1 MGVSAWLQISGR
13 WLIVA
18 FFVVA
23 GLMNLTPA
31 RIQDHIDRARAFQTP
46 HPILVFWFGIALQ
59 FASCA
64 LIIANWHPA
73 LGVLG
78 LIVFTVCAS
87 AIYHRFWQMGDPMKR
102 NFSRLALLNNVA
114 ITGGLL
120 LLLAVTLV

>member
-1 MGVSAWLQISGR
+1 MDASAGLQAAGR
-13 WLIVA
+13 LLIVG

-31 RIQDHIDRARAFQTP
+31 RIKDHIDRAAAFHTP
-46 HPILVFWFGIALQ
+46 FPTFAFWCGIALQ

-64 LIIANWHPA
+64 LIVAGWHA
-73 LGVLG
+73 RLGVVG

-87 AIYHRFWQMGDPMKR
+87 AIYHRFWHMPDPMKR

-114 ITGGLL
+114 ILGGLL
-120 LLLAVTLV
+120 LLLASIAR

>member
-1 MGVSAWLQISGR
+1 MDDTTALQAAGR
-13 WLIVA
+13 VLIVA

-31 RIQDHIDRARAFQTP
+31 RIKDHIDRAAAFHTP
-46 HPILVFWFGIALQ
+46 FPAFVFWFGIALQ

-64 LIIANWHPA
+64 LIVAGWHQR
-73 LGVLG
+73 LGVIG

-87 AIYHRFWQMGDPMKR
+87 AIYHRFWQMPDPMKR

-114 ITGGLL
+114 ILGGLL
-120 LLLAVTLV
+120 LLLASVAR